1 MIIKMNINKENG
13 IIKRLLK
20 KYRDNKEII
29 NYLICGFFTFMV
41 SMIIYTFFSEILKIN
56 VLVSNVVTW
65 IIAVYFAFAIN
76 KKFVFESNK
85 KVTGELIQFY
95 GGRIVTLF
103 VEQAILYIFII
114 RLSFDN
120 LIIKLIAQ
128 VVIII
133 LNYIISKFIVF
144 KKEKDGEC
152 E

>member
-1 MIIKMNINKENG
+1 MIIKMNVDKENG
-13 IIKRLLK
+13 IIKSLLK

-29 NYLICGFFTFMV
+29 NYLICGFLTFMV
-41 SMIIYTFFSEILKIN
+41 SMIIYTLFSEIFKIN
-56 VLVSNVVTW
+56 VLVSNVITW
-65 IIAVYFAFAIN
+65 MIAVYFAFAIN

-114 RLSFDN
+114 RMSFDN
-120 LIIKLIAQ
+120 LIVKMIAQ

-144 KKEKDGEC
+144 KKEKDGE
-152 E
+152 

>member
-1 MIIKMNINKENG
+1 MNINKENG

-29 NYLICGFFTFMV
+29 NYLICGFLTFMV

-56 VLVSNVVTW
+56 ILLSNVVTW
-65 IIAVYFAFAIN
+65 LIAVYFAFAIN

-103 VEQAILYIFII
+103 FEQAILYIFII
-114 RLSFDN
+114 RMSFDN

-128 VVIII
+128 VIIII

-144 KKEKDGEC
+144 KKENNS
-152 E
+152 

>member
-1 MIIKMNINKENG
+1 MIIKMNINKKNG

-20 KYRDNKEII
+20 KYRDNKEIT
-29 NYLICGFFTFMV
+29 NYLICGFLTFMV

-76 KKFVFESNK
+76 KKFVFESSK
-85 KVTGELIQFY
+85 KVTEELVQFY
-95 GGRIVTLF
+95 GGRILTLF

-120 LIIKLIAQ
+120 LIIKMIAQ

-144 KKEKDGEC
+144 KKEKDGE
-152 E
+152 

>member
-1 MIIKMNINKENG
+1 MIIKMNVDKENG
-13 IIKRLLK
+13 IIRRLLK
-20 KYRDNKEII
+20 RYRNNKEII
-29 NYLICGFFTFMV
+29 NYLVCGFLTFMV
-41 SMIIYTFFSEILKIN
+41 SMFIYTLFSEILKIN
-56 VLVSNVVTW
+56 VLVSNVLTW
-65 IIAVYFAFAIN
+65 LIAVYFAFAIN